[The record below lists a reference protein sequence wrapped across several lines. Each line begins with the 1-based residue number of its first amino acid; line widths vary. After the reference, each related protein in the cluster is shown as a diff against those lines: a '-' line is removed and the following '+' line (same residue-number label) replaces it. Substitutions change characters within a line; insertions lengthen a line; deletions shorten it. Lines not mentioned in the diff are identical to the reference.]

1 MELEPGIDVI
11 RTARLELVPLT
22 TSFRDALLNGDLEA
36 ASEEVGAHVGP
47 WLVNDPS
54 HVTRLHLAQ
63 GAFQAAIFPGVGR
76 LIILATGTG
85 ARRVIGSIG
94 FHGPPDDRERLEV
107 SCRIH
112 PAHRGHG
119 FAIEALGALLE
130 WATDRFDVQ
139 RFVVAIPSGH
149 EGWDP
154 VPMEIDAD
162 RTEPGD
168 RRTGGLDQLLEGRS
182 GRP

>member
-11 RTARLELVPLT
+11 RTARLELVPLS
-22 TSFRDALLNGDLEA
+22 TSFCDALLSGDLEV
-36 ASEEVGAHVGP
+36 ASDEIGAHVGP
-47 WLVNDPS
+47 WLLNDPS
-54 HVTRLHLAQ
+54 HVTRLHLAE
-63 GAFQAAIFPGVGR
+63 GAAQAAGFPGVGR
-76 LIILATGTG
+76 LIVLATGTG

-112 PAHRGHG
+112 PAHRGQG
-119 FAIEALGALLE
+119 FAIEALAALLE
-130 WATDRFDVQ
+130 WATERFGVQ

-149 EGWDP
+149 ERWDP
-154 VPMEIDAD
+154 VPMEIDDGRAEPPGRRAD
-162 RTEPGD
+162 A
-168 RRTGGLDQLLEGRS
+168 LDQLLEGRS

>member
-22 TSFRDALLNGDLEA
+22 TSFRDALLSCDLEV
-36 ASEEVGAHVGP
+36 ASDEIGAHVGP

-54 HVTRLHLAQ
+54 HVTRLHLAE
-63 GAFQAAIFPGVGR
+63 GAAQADGFPGVGR
-76 LIILATGTG
+76 LIVLATGTG

-119 FAIEALGALLE
+119 FAIEALAGLLD
-130 WATDRFDVQ
+130 WATERFGVQ

-149 EGWDP
+149 EPWDP
-154 VPMEIDAD
+154 VPMEIDD
-162 RTEPGD
+162 GRTEQLD
-168 RRTGGLDQLLEGRS
+168 RRADGLDQLLEGRS
-182 GRP
+182 GQP